1 MMNKNQLLSFP
12 VILLG
17 GLLFAAT
24 QPAKAIPVS
33 PDPTETQQQA
43 KAVAG
48 IVLDETGEPV
58 IGASVFEEGTR
69 NGVVTDLD
77 GKFSINVKANARL
90 TVTYVGYTPQTVAV
104 GGRNTLRI
112 VLAPASNELNEVV
125 VTALG
130 IRREKKALG
139 YAMQEVKTDGLTE
152 NKSFSVANMLQGKVA
167 GVQIAQSGTGL
178 GGSTRI
184 VMRGLNSLSG
194 NNQPLWVVDGIPIN
208 DDVQT
213 TASQWGGTDS
223 YGAASQINPEDI
235 ESISVLKG
243 ANAAALYGSRAQNGA
258 IIVTT
263 KSGQY
268 NQPLTFEYN
277 GNLEFSTIYSPY
289 DYQNVYGQGSG
300 GKYDMNAKGS
310 WGPKMEG
317 QSIANWRSSFYGDT
331 KNPTYAM
338 TPQKDFIK
346 DFYNT
351 GSQINNSITA
361 SAGSKN
367 ITSRF
372 SFTDS
377 RNNGVTPN
385 HKLNRQYYGI
395 NTELRNKFISLG
407 VKGNYMHEVTLN
419 APAQGEYGIMQQLV
433 TMPRSIRLSDLAS
446 DNIYNNKV
454 INWTGPAENYSNPY
468 GLVMPENGN
477 KNVRDRLLGQ
487 ISATLHLTNYLKL
500 TGRASIDLYQDQ
512 RKVFAQYLGDGS
524 NTASQ
529 YSQSRNTTKE
539 FNADLLLAFNK
550 HFQDFDV
557 NVNLGTSVYNVSSDG
572 LLGDAG
578 LFQIPNYIYMGNGD
592 KKIAYESYSKKEIQS
607 VYGNA
612 SIGYRSMVYL
622 DLTGRNDWS
631 STLPANNRSYF
642 YPSVSLSGILS
653 EMIQLPDIIDF
664 LKLRAS
670 WAQVGHDTA
679 PYRLAYVYS
688 TYTSNVN
695 GGSILEMQLP
705 DTYPLSNLKPEKTNS
720 YEFGLEY
727 RMFKNRL
734 GIDFTYYNTNTHNQI
749 LSIGT
754 ASSSGY
760 TSKIVNAGEIKSHGL
775 EIMLTGTPI
784 QTKDWKWDISLNW
797 GQNRTKC
804 KKLAESIKRYTL
816 GETRVASVVIEE
828 NGNYGDIV
836 ANNSFVYNKDGKLL
850 VGDEGLP
857 IKETDKVIGNMMP
870 KWTGSIG
877 NTIRWKDFSLNA
889 LVDIRYGGD
898 FISMTD
904 AYASTNGTSART
916 LSNRDKMVVDGIV
929 QSTGAQNTKEV
940 TAEAYYNSIGGSSAV
955 AEAFMYKGTY
965 VKMRELSLGW
975 TLPSLWLRNTPLQ
988 SVKLS
993 LVGRDLF
1000 YFYKAAP
1007 VNAES
1012 AFSREDYAQA
1022 FEYASL
1028 PPTRSLGFSVNV
1040 KF

>member
-1 MMNKNQLLSFP
+1 M
-12 VILLG
+12 
-17 GLLFAAT
+17 
-24 QPAKAIPVS
+24 
-33 PDPTETQQQA
+33 
-43 KAVAG
+43 
-48 IVLDETGEPV
+48 
-58 IGASVFEEGTR
+58 
-69 NGVVTDLD
+69 
-77 GKFSINVKANARL
+77 
-90 TVTYVGYTPQTVAV
+90 
-104 GGRNTLRI
+104 
-112 VLAPASNELNEVV
+112 
-125 VTALG
+125 
-130 IRREKKALG
+130 
-139 YAMQEVKTDGLTE
+139 
-152 NKSFSVANMLQGKVA
+152 
-167 GVQIAQSGTGL
+167 
-178 GGSTRI
+178 
-184 VMRGLNSLSG
+184 
-194 NNQPLWVVDGIPIN
+194 
-208 DDVQT
+208 
-213 TASQWGGTDS
+213 
-223 YGAASQINPEDI
+223 
-235 ESISVLKG
+235 
-243 ANAAALYGSRAQNGA
+243 
-258 IIVTT
+258 
-263 KSGQY
+263 
-268 NQPLTFEYN
+268 
-277 GNLEFSTIYSPY
+277 
-289 DYQNVYGQGSG
+289 
-300 GKYDMNAKGS
+300 
-310 WGPKMEG
+310 
-317 QSIANWRSSFYGDT
+317 
-331 KNPTYAM
+331 
-338 TPQKDFIK
+338 
-346 DFYNT
+346 
-351 GSQINNSITA
+351 
-361 SAGSKN
+361 
-367 ITSRF
+367 
-372 SFTDS
+372 
-377 RNNGVTPN
+377 
-385 HKLNRQYYGI
+385 
-395 NTELRNKFISLG
+395 
-407 VKGNYMHEVTLN
+407 
-419 APAQGEYGIMQQLV
+419 
-433 TMPRSIRLSDLAS
+433 
-446 DNIYNNKV
+446 
-454 INWTGPAENYSNPY
+454 
-468 GLVMPENGN
+468 
-477 KNVRDRLLGQ
+477 
-487 ISATLHLTNYLKL
+487 
-500 TGRASIDLYQDQ
+500 
-512 RKVFAQYLGDGS
+512 
-524 NTASQ
+524 
-529 YSQSRNTTKE
+529 
-539 FNADLLLAFNK
+539 LLAFNK

-784 QTKDWKWDISLNW
+784 QTKDWKWDINLNW